1 MLACLNMAPVSP
13 TCVPIGVRS
22 TAGRAGWVR
31 ALGIAVAFGLALA
44 GCAHAPDR
52 PRPGKLEAIVSHD
65 GVQLLEAGKP
75 VLFYRRVPAP
85 GRETWRMHYVHPLH
99 SVAGAM
105 VTEDAP
111 ADHIHHR
118 GIFWAWRRILVD
130 GERVADG
137 WVGDRLVLQSDAP
150 GVQHLDDGSVR
161 IDVRVTWLV
170 PLAGRPVP
178 IVEENS
184 AIRAY
189 PVAGGQRRIDVTVAL
204 RALRRGV
211 ELAGTDDDKGYGGLS
226 MRFAHPQLAVI
237 ESDGRRL
244 QATTASMETGPDV
257 AFLWPTLAAPWPGR
271 IVASCTVD
279 GRPWTRWVLRQE
291 PSMQNCAFPG
301 ARPIPVPSSGSLE
314 LGTTLYLR

>member
-13 TCVPIGVRS
+13 ARGPVSLRS
-22 TAGRAGWVR
+22 TAGWPAPARTAGFVAAF
-31 ALGIAVAFGLALA
+31 ALAVA
-44 GCAHAPDR
+44 GCVHAPE
-52 PRPGKLEAIVSHD
+52 PSRPGRLEAIVADD
-65 GVQLLEAGKP
+65 GVQLNEAGAP
-75 VLFYRRVPAP
+75 VLFYRRVAAP
-85 GRETWRMHYVHPLH
+85 GREPWRMHYVHPLH
-99 SVAGAM
+99 SVAGAV

-118 GIFWAWRRILVD
+118 GLFWAWRRVLVD

-137 WVGDRLVLQSDAP
+137 WVGDRLVLQPDVP

-178 IVEENS
+178 VIEENS

-189 PVAGGQRRIDVTVAL
+189 PVAGGQRRVDVTVAL
-204 RALRRGV
+204 RALRPGV

-226 MRFAHPQLAVI
+226 MRFAHPELAVI

-244 QATTASMETGPDV
+244 QATTASMETGPEV
-257 AFLWPTLAAPWPGR
+257 AFLWPTLPAPWPAR
-271 IVASCTVD
+271 IAVSCVVE

-314 LGTTLYLR
+314 LGTTLYLH